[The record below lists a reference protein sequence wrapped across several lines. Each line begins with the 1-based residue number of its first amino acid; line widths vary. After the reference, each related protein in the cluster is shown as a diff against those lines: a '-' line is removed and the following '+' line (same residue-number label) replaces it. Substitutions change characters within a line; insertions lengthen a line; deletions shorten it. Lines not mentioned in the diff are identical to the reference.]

1 MAERREAGHVGSRSN
16 AGFRFA
22 QPIPRLLPSA
32 AIIASQT
39 KRMRRERD
47 RLPTH
52 VPRNVRRGESHS
64 MLWLALE
71 ALHAGEVHRPRESR
85 AAPALPGRSQLGA
98 AVERAHP
105 QAKRLRVGACRCGVE
120 RRAAFGAEPVHPF
133 IPAFRGLGVEPGG
146 AASQDEGAG
155 QAWHRGAKGGAG
167 KGLAIGAMADSDL
180 VGSISASK
188 LI

>member
-1 MAERREAGHVGSRSN
+1 
-16 AGFRFA
+16 
-22 QPIPRLLPSA
+22 
-32 AIIASQT
+32 
-39 KRMRRERD
+39 
-47 RLPTH
+47 
-52 VPRNVRRGESHS
+52 

-105 QAKRLRVGACRCGVE
+105 QAIRLRAGACRCGVE
-120 RRAAFGAEPVHPF
+120 RRAAFGAERVHPL
-133 IPAFRGLGVEPGG
+133 ISAFRGLGIELGG

-180 VGSISASK
+180 SRIDFSLKADLTAMTASGNFHRYFF
-188 LI
+188 LVVLRPDAGRR